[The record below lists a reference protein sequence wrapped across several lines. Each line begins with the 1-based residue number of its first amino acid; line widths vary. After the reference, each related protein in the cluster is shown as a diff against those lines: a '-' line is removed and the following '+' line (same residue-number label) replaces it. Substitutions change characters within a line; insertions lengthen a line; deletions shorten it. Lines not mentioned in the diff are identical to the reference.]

1 MNPEQHLPA
10 SDEVDHIVAA
20 WQGQRPDFDAQPL
33 ALFSRLLR
41 LGRHL
46 DRLRRATFADFG
58 LETWEFEM
66 LSALRR
72 QGEPFQLTAGQ
83 LMQETLVSSGT
94 ITNRIDRMVD
104 HGFVKRMS
112 DPADKRVVY
121 VVATERGIEAVDGA
135 MEALLIVEHQLLEGI
150 AGSQRDEAV
159 SVLRT
164 ILERMDSGEKR

>member
-1 MNPEQHLPA
+1 MNLEHDVPT

-20 WQGQRPDFDAQPL
+20 WQDQRPDFNAQPL

-46 DRLRRATFADFG
+46 DRIRRATFADFG

-72 QGEPFQLTAGQ
+72 QGVPFQLTAGQ

-104 HGFVKRMS
+104 HGFVKRTS

-121 VVATERGIEAVDGA
+121 VVATAAGIEAVDRA
-135 MEALLIVEHQLLEGI
+135 MEALLIAEHQLLEGI
-150 AGSQRDEAV
+150 AADQRDEAV
-159 SVLRT
+159 GVLRT
-164 ILERMDSGEKR
+164 ILERMGLGEKR